1 MHAAALF
8 SSAPVWTCEGSI
20 CHDVVPDRILL
31 ENAIVGQHN
40 DVVRESFTVQA
51 VAFAAN
57 PWVSDE
63 ERIRRLVS
71 AARLTGRERVL
82 DVATGPGYIAEA
94 FAGAARE
101 VIGIDLTGAM
111 LSIATE
117 RTKQRGIS
125 NVSFRT
131 GDAQNIL
138 FENGAFDVIVC
149 RLALHH
155 IKEPLQVVHEMARVA
170 RLGGTV
176 LVEDIY
182 ASEHSDRA
190 AFQDRWEILRDPS
203 HVRTLPLSELMQLFC
218 DAGLETD
225 TLTTAEDLTPEV
237 ERWMATTQVPSDRA
251 AEIRRLL
258 EEDLRHDL
266 SGARPY
272 QDATG
277 KLFFHAR
284 TAILAGR
291 KFKETPRPVPTASRS
306 KQST

>member
-1 MHAAALF
+1 
-8 SSAPVWTCEGSI
+8 
-20 CHDVVPDRILL
+20 
-31 ENAIVGQHN
+31 VGQHN
-40 DVVRESFTVQA
+40 DVVRESFTTQA
-51 VAFAAN
+51 AAFAAN

-63 ERIRRLVS
+63 ERIRRLVG
-71 AARLTGRERVL
+71 AAHLTGNERVL

-101 VIGIDLTGAM
+101 VIGIDLTSAM

-117 RTKQRGIS
+117 RTKERGIS

-131 GDAQNIL
+131 GDAQNIP
-138 FENGAFDVIVC
+138 FENGAFNVVVC

-155 IKEPLQVVHEMARVA
+155 VKEPLQVLREMTRVT
-170 RLGGTV
+170 RTGGTV

-182 ASEHSDRA
+182 ASEHPGRA
-190 AFQDRWEILRDPS
+190 AYQDRWEILRDPS
-203 HVRTLPLSELMQLFC
+203 HVRTLPLSELLHIFR

-225 TLTTAEDLTPEV
+225 SVTTAEDLTPDV
-237 ERWMATTQVPSDRA
+237 ERWMATTKVSPDRA

-258 EEDLRHDL
+258 EEDRLHDL

-277 KLFFHAR
+277 KLFFHTR

-291 KFKETPRPVPTASRS
+291 KLRETPRPVPTASRS